1 MSREIPFDTALRSM
15 KVFVNLRGNF
25 EDKECWAVVYDF
37 IKLHADLSADPIL
50 PTPKIKHTPLP
61 KPPESTPKNI
71 HRNAPNGH
79 IWLNVPFERKD
90 FAKSY
95 GARWNPQEKKWYFDG
110 ILPVELDQFLPN
122 QSSIQTPITTKKV
135 KRIEFDWRTIDEAL
149 NGKETTKKFE
159 PILLGG
165 SDSKQSKKAAT

>member
-37 IKLHADLSADPIL
+37 IKLHADLSADPII

-149 NGKETTKKFE
+149 SGKEKFT
-159 PILLGG
+159 
-165 SDSKQSKKAAT
+165 STQKQSSTNEIVN